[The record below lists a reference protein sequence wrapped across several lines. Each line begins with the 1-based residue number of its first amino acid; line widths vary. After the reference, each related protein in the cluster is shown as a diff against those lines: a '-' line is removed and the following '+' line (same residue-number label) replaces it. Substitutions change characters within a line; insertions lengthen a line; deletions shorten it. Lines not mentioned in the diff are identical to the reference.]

1 MRRTFTPHSSLL
13 TPHSSLQ
20 QIARGATDYKT
31 AIIKEGTILK
41 PLKIAVTDRVM
52 DLGLAIDAAKLTRL
66 DGADLTEVSAVV
78 MTSQDSIPA
87 TYDTIHAFGI
97 PLFLLETGLAA
108 AKNVSE
114 ISCISLAIKEK
125 ASWKKK
131 ILRGALQYEK
141 ELLPPFFDTLTK
153 YVARHNDQ
161 FDTPGHQGGAFF
173 KKHPAGK
180 AFYDFYGPNVFRA
193 DLCSSD
199 ADLGDLLI
207 HEGPALAAQKHA
219 AKVFHADKTYFVLN
233 GTSTSNKIVTNAVL
247 APGDIVLYDRNNH
260 KSIDL
265 GALVLAGAVPVY
277 LETARNAYG
286 SIGGIPSHCLEED
299 YIRALIAERNPEKAK
314 EDRPIRLAVIEL
326 GTYDGCIGNARQIVE
341 RIGHLCD
348 YIFFDSAWVGYEEF
362 IPMMNDASP
371 LLLDLGPDDPGIFV
385 TQSVHKQQAGFS
397 MTSQIHKKDAH
408 IRGQDRY
415 VPHKRMN
422 NAFMMHAT
430 TSPFY
435 QLFSALDI
443 NAKIH
448 EGEAGKKLWRDALL
462 MSIRVRKDILS
473 RCHYIRPFIPD
484 FIGTKKWEDG
494 HTDQIAS
501 DRRYWTFK
509 PGAAWHGFHGYS
521 GSQYFL
527 DPMKLMLITP
537 GIDIVS
543 GTYED
548 FGIPGAIVAEFMR
561 ENRLIP
567 EKCDLND
574 ILFLLTPAESE
585 EKMKRLVDA
594 LVRFETF
601 IDEDAP
607 MEKVLPLVYE
617 HYETHYQGYTIR
629 KLCQEMHDFYK
640 ERNMSDLQKK
650 LFRKEYFPP
659 YAMSPIEAEGEYIRG
674 HGELIDLEEAEGRIA
689 LEGAL
694 PYPPGILCVHPGEV
708 WTRTAVDYFRH
719 LVEGINQLPGFAP
732 ELQGVYVED
741 GDDDRKHAYGYVL
754 RAQ

>member
-1 MRRTFTPHSSLL
+1 M
-13 TPHSSLQ
+13 
-20 QIARGATDYKT
+20 RGATDYKT

-484 FIGTKKWEDG
+484 YIGTKKWEDG

-741 GDDDRKHAYGYVL
+741 GDDDRKHAFGYVL
-754 RAQ
+754 KR

>member
-1 MRRTFTPHSSLL
+1 M
-13 TPHSSLQ
+13 
-20 QIARGATDYKT
+20 
-31 AIIKEGTILK
+31 K

-141 ELLPPFFDTLTK
+141 DLLPPFFDTLTK

-484 FIGTKKWEDG
+484 YIGTKKWEDG

-543 GTYED
+543 GDYED

-650 LFRKEYFPP
+650 LFQKEYFPP

-741 GDDDRKHAYGYVL
+741 GDDDRKHAFGYVL
-754 RAQ
+754 KR

>member
-1 MRRTFTPHSSLL
+1 MNCAAHLHSSLL

-484 FIGTKKWEDG
+484 YIGTKKWEDG

-650 LFRKEYFPP
+650 LFQKEYFPP

-741 GDDDRKHAYGYVL
+741 GDDDRKHAFGYVL
-754 RAQ
+754 KR